1 MTMRDDMK
9 KKLAELSRCSSGFGI
24 AHSMTIGCII
34 DDIEK
39 ILDIVDDSGMGV
51 PWTEFLTCE
60 QEAEIIEGRG
70 AIKELEE
77 LQRVMDAHKIRRQP

>member
-9 KKLAELSRCSSGFGI
+9 KKLAELSSVSSGFGI
-24 AHSMTIGCII
+24 AHSMTIGHII

-39 ILDIVDDSGMGV
+39 IFDIVDDSWMGV

-60 QEAEIIEGRG
+60 QEAEVTEGRE

-77 LQRVMDAHKIRRQP
+77 LKRWMDAHKIRRQP